1 MTISSLLLMVL
12 TGQATPHGD
21 AQARPTPCSTEQYD
35 QEADGARRIE
45 RDAHVPTATAADMQA
60 RRGESLRPTSHDGDV
75 IIKKKLAKA
84 GSAFAIR
91 SRERSS
97 NTHGLYTSA

>member
-1 MTISSLLLMVL
+1 MTLSSLLLTVL

-21 AQARPTPCSTEQYD
+21 AQARPTPCSTEGYD
-35 QEADGARRIE
+35 QEADGARLIE
-45 RDAHVPTATAADMQA
+45 RDAYVPTATAADMQA
-60 RRGESLRPTSHDGDV
+60 RRGESFRPTSHAGDV
-75 IIKKKLAKA
+75 IIKKLAKA

-91 SRERSS
+91 SQERSS